1 MTKGPLRVE
10 RGYHPTRKDSPDYHC
25 YEWNRGLV
33 ATVSLDETTSGGA
46 ISFLVAR
53 SSFVDFQRKEIESNW
68 LYFSRLEVVLS
79 ISFGISEKQYERDSL
94 RLVERYWEE
103 IRHIANNLET
113 ALPIESFRHFPESYR
128 RWIWRLH
135 RKFIRDNFPDLKDL
149 LGVNRLTTLDFL
161 NLQALGC
168 KDYQLLIAEEER
180 AKPLA
185 IRDRIAYARKHG
197 WLESAIHGERMPY
210 MTRLVK

>member
-1 MTKGPLRVE
+1 MNKSLIRVE
-10 RGYHPTRKDSPDYHC
+10 RGYHPTRTDSPDYHC
-25 YEWNRGLV
+25 YDWGSGLV

-53 SSFVDFQRKEIESNW
+53 SSFVDFSRKEIESNW
-68 LYFSRLEVVLS
+68 LFFSRLEVILS
-79 ISFGISEKQYERDSL
+79 ISLGISRKQYERDSL
-94 RLVERYWEE
+94 KLVEGYWTE
-103 IRHIANNLET
+103 IRHFVKNLET
-113 ALPIESFRHFPESYR
+113 ALPIESFKHFPESYR

-135 RKFIRDNFPDLKDL
+135 KKFITDAFPELKEM
-149 LGVNRLTTLDFL
+149 LGVNRLTTLDYL

-168 KDYQLLIAEEER
+168 KDYQLLIAEADR

-197 WLESAIHGERMPY
+197 WLEAANHGERMPY
-210 MTRLVK
+210 MTRMVK